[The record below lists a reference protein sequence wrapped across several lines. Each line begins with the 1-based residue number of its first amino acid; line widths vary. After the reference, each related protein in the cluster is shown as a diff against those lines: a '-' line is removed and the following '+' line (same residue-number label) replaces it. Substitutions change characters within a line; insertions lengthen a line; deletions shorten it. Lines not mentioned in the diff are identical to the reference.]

1 MSKGLGCL
9 CQHLRGP
16 ESLQISKSLQSENL
30 YSALQSPE
38 HALMNLTFA
47 AGLQSSPSTKVTQ
60 LNVSPN
66 PIGSGREEKG
76 LEGLGIHLG
85 EHPAQALPLQPFS
98 FL

>member
-30 YSALQSPE
+30 YSALQSPK

-47 AGLQSSPSTKVTQ
+47 TGLQSSPSTKLPQ

-66 PIGSGREEKG
+66 PIGQEERKK
-76 LEGLGIHLG
+76 
-85 EHPAQALPLQPFS
+85 AWKD
-98 FL
+98 